1 MFRQQQMRIRQSL
14 NALPREQK
22 EALEL
27 AYFSG
32 LTHVEIAATL
42 RVPLGTIKTRI
53 RMGMDKLRI
62 ALGTGSAS
70 AVGQAR

>member
-1 MFRQQQMRIRQSL
+1 MFRQQQLWIRASL
-14 NALPREQK
+14 NGLPREQR

-32 LTHVEIAATL
+32 LTHMEIAASL
-42 RVPLGTIKTRI
+42 GVPLGTIKTRI

-62 ALGTGSAS
+62 SLGKNSRAAAGST
-70 AVGQAR
+70 R